1 MSGLKIKQY
10 REINKYS
17 QRDLASILGV
27 SMRSVARWEQ
37 NESKPHPDEMNK
49 ITKLL
54 GITEDELLSEDD
66 GDTESSAYKSKQ
78 DVLDRISDSVDNLVT
93 GQETINE
100 SLSSNRDEYI
110 RKQDEMIMELR
121 SQNESLLSKIA
132 TYEGKIDKAKADQRH
147 KRIIVIIVA
156 VTCFAILA
164 LVLGTWLYL
173 RNHGVKDRYLEGS
186 AEKGTPSYFEI
197 DDGQ

>member
-1 MSGLKIKQY
+1 LSGLKIKQY

-17 QRDLASILGV
+17 QKDLASILGV

-132 TYEGKIDKAKADQRH
+132 AYEGKIDKAKADQRH

-173 RNHGVKDRYLEGS
+173 RNHGVKDRYFEGS

>member
-66 GDTESSAYKSKQ
+66 GDTESSAYIC
-78 DVLDRISDSVDNLVT
+78 L
-93 GQETINE
+93 
-100 SLSSNRDEYI
+100 
-110 RKQDEMIMELR
+110 
-121 SQNESLLSKIA
+121 
-132 TYEGKIDKAKADQRH
+132 
-147 KRIIVIIVA
+147 
-156 VTCFAILA
+156 
-164 LVLGTWLYL
+164 
-173 RNHGVKDRYLEGS
+173 
-186 AEKGTPSYFEI
+186 
-197 DDGQ
+197 